1 MVRLYMC
8 RRCIFACPFQHR
20 YWDKRNFIFRFF
32 AAIFSLACF
41 TLTTEETL
49 WNEYPNVTLFIITP
63 RSIIAEIVTSEM
75 QSTNFPSLHT
85 IELCNAILIFIITVQ
100 VIAKKKYSLQLIT
113 INSHI
118 SITYSTTNITE
129 KAVNESK
136 TLLCSFPIIQLLKE
150 THWTYKHGS
159 QSFLNW

>member
-85 IELCNAILIFIITVQ
+85 IELCNAIDLNFYNNSTSYCKEEVQLAINHHKFPYFHYLLHNKYHWKSSKRIQNLAVQFSHHPTFKGNSLDLQTRVSIF
-100 VIAKKKYSLQLIT
+100 
-113 INSHI
+113 
-118 SITYSTTNITE
+118 
-129 KAVNESK
+129 
-136 TLLCSFPIIQLLKE
+136 P
-150 THWTYKHGS
+150 
-159 QSFLNW
+159 